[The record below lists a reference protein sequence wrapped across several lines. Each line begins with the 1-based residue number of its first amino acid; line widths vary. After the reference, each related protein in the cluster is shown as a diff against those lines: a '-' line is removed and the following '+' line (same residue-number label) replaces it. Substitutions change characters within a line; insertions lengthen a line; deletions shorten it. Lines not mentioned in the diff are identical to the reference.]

1 MKPFNLE
8 AALAGARVVTRDGRE
23 VTQLIKFN
31 ILNSYLS
38 IYGVID
44 GILKVWT
51 IEGFSYPYDGE
62 SKLDIFMAPSIKTV
76 FVARYSDGCVTGGY
90 DTLFDCQ
97 LHNPAA
103 VDFHEIAYEE

>member
-8 AALAGARVVTRDGRE
+8 AALNGARVVNRHGSE
-23 VTQLIKFN
+23 VTQLTKFDTDKN
-31 ILNSYLS
+31 GRCLV
-38 IYGVID
+38 GVISGALVSWYED
-44 GILKVWT
+44 GRYFRKDVTSDL
-51 IEGFSYPYDGE
+51 Y
-62 SKLDIFMAPSIKTV
+62 MAPSIKTV